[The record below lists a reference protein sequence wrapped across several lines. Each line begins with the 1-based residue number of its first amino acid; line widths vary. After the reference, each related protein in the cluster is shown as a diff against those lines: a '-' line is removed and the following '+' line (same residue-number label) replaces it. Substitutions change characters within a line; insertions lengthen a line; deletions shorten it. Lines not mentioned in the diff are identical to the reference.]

1 MDSRQPI
8 PVVFVEPD
16 GRRHEVQGTRG
27 RSLMQAAM
35 DAGIDGVVAEC
46 GGCLTC
52 ATCHVIVA
60 PDWFDRLPPPESDEA
75 AMLELTASPPE
86 PTSRLSCQ
94 IQLEPALAGLEVR
107 LPPSQY

>member
-1 MDSRQPI
+1 MAAREPI

-16 GRRHEVQGTRG
+16 GRRHEVQGERG

-35 DAGIDGVVAEC
+35 DAGIAGIVAEC

-60 PDWFDRLPPPESDEA
+60 PAWAERLHPPESDEA
-75 AMLELTASPPE
+75 AMLELVASPPE

-107 LPPSQY
+107 LPPAQY